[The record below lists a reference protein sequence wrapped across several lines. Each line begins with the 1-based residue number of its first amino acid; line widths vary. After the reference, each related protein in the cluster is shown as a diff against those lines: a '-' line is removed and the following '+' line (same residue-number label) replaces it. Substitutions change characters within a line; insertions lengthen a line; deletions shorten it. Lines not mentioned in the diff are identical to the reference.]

1 MKTAFRSSV
10 TAAAAAAMVV
20 LAFGATPACAAGKP
34 ATAAERTFM
43 MKAAGSGLYEVEV
56 SKLAADKAESADV
69 KKYAAMLVA
78 DHTKANAELMALA
91 DARGVKLPTQP
102 PSNKLQVITRLS
114 TMSGAAFDQAYIK
127 QVGIADHRA
136 DIALFEKGSKGA
148 RDAEVKSW
156 AGDKLPT
163 LREHFAAAQQMN
175 VADPATRPVTGAE
188 RMPMNSAPTKAKPD
202 MHHMTPDAK

>member
-1 MKTAFRSSV
+1 MKTAFRFSAT
-10 TAAAAAAMVV
+10 TAAAMAA
-20 LAFGATPACAAGKP
+20 LAFGTAPSCAADKL

-43 MKAAGSGLYEVEV
+43 MKAAGVGLYEVAV
-56 SKLAADKAESADV
+56 SKLAAGKAESADV
-69 KKYAAMLVA
+69 KKYAAMLVD

-114 TMSGAAFDQAYIK
+114 TMSGAAFDQAYVK
-127 QVGIADHRA
+127 QVGIANHKA
-136 DIALFEKGSKGA
+136 DIMLFDKGSKAA
-148 RDAEVKSW
+148 RDAELKSW

-163 LREHFAAAQQMN
+163 LREHLAAAQQMN

-188 RMPMNSAPTKAKPD
+188 RMPMNSAPGKPN